1 MDARA
6 YYELAAS
13 IDEATT
19 LAALAAVRE
28 RVARTDLL
36 APERVAL
43 EHLLRARD
51 HTLRFHARLRGDDSD
66 AGAPPAPRD
75 D

>member
-36 APERVAL
+36 AWSACAL

-51 HTLRFHARLRGDDSD
+51 HTLRFHARLGRRLRRR
-66 AGAPPAPRD
+66 APPAPRD